1 MGSFIYYPPVDIPQE
16 KREEFIQRMRKI
28 LDFGGMMDIQYVK
41 FSDISLPLLRPIREM
56 QGRLDFAFNYFEDS
70 NWEDA
75 GFDPQSCRMGSGKIG
90 SFEFNDVMRA
100 ATMLF
105 ELYDSRHYLATN
117 DGYFVEADKTIG
129 WLNHL
134 FGTQYGLG
142 KRKNLWACI
151 ETNIWPDQ
159 DVETRNI
166 YDIIPPHWRKA
177 VCSTDVADLLY
188 IASGTHHLKDQTL
201 RAGTYPADILNCRVA
216 LEKYFEGK
224 GKDSCRGLW
233 EFLKLNYE
241 ERAQTTGEFEEIAQ
255 LTLHMPA
262 RVFIYLAAELQG
274 APFRK
279 LWPELS
285 VDVYRDEKMA
295 QYADTD
301 LQTWR
306 KARMDEPVP
315 PIRTCDYLVQT
326 SVWAFWGTPDE
337 LKDKPRYYIS
347 DDDRLYWWDVSDE
360 VLISEETDAWLKK
373 LAVRHREIVEKISA
387 SSNQITQFKDFMQM
401 LVEIH
406 KYFYNLL
413 PIESMFYEFVDHL
426 SQVEYAAGI
435 ELIKQLSEQ
444 EDIRAAGDVVR
455 KVSPNDLDNKN
466 VLGNE
471 GRLQIKRLYAAF
483 ANKKLRNKYFGF

>member
-75 GFDPQSCRMGSGKIG
+75 GFDPQRCRMGSGKIG

-105 ELYDSRHYLATN
+105 ELYDSRHYLAAN

-159 DVETRNI
+159 DVEARNI

-188 IASGTHHLKDQTL
+188 IASGTQHLKDQTL

-216 LEKYFEGK
+216 LERYFEGK
-224 GKDSCRGLW
+224 EKDSCNGLW
-233 EFLKLNYE
+233 ELFKLNYG
-241 ERAQTTGEFEEIAQ
+241 ERAKTTGEFEEIAQ

-262 RVFIYLAAELQG
+262 RVFVYLTAELQG
-274 APFRK
+274 KPFRK

-285 VDVYRDEKMA
+285 ADVYRDEKMA
-295 QYADTD
+295 QYSDTD
-301 LQTWR
+301 LQAWR
-306 KARMDEPVP
+306 KARMEEPVP

-337 LKDKPRYYIS
+337 LKNKPRYYIS
-347 DDDRLYWWDVSDE
+347 DDDRLYWWDDSDE
-360 VLISEETDAWLKK
+360 VQISEETDAWLKK

-471 GRLQIKRLYAAF
+471 GRLQIKRLYAVF
-483 ANKKLRNKYFGF
+483 ANKELRNKYFGF

>member
-56 QGRLDFAFNYFEDS
+56 QERLDFAFNYFEDS

-105 ELYDSRHYLATN
+105 ELYDPRHYLAAN

-159 DVETRNI
+159 DVETKNI

-262 RVFIYLAAELQG
+262 RVFIYLAAELQK

-326 SVWAFWGTPDE
+326 SVWAFG
-337 LKDKPRYYIS
+337 
-347 DDDRLYWWDVSDE
+347 V
-360 VLISEETDAWLKK
+360 
-373 LAVRHREIVEKISA
+373 
-387 SSNQITQFKDFMQM
+387 
-401 LVEIH
+401 
-406 KYFYNLL
+406 
-413 PIESMFYEFVDHL
+413 HL
-426 SQVEYAAGI
+426 M
-435 ELIKQLSEQ
+435 
-444 EDIRAAGDVVR
+444 
-455 KVSPNDLDNKN
+455 N
-466 VLGNE
+466 
-471 GRLQIKRLYAAF
+471 
-483 ANKKLRNKYFGF
+483 

>member
-201 RAGTYPADILNCRVA
+201 RAGTYPADILN
-216 LEKYFEGK
+216 
-224 GKDSCRGLW
+224 
-233 EFLKLNYE
+233 
-241 ERAQTTGEFEEIAQ
+241 
-255 LTLHMPA
+255 
-262 RVFIYLAAELQG
+262 
-274 APFRK
+274 
-279 LWPELS
+279 
-285 VDVYRDEKMA
+285 
-295 QYADTD
+295 
-301 LQTWR
+301 
-306 KARMDEPVP
+306 
-315 PIRTCDYLVQT
+315 
-326 SVWAFWGTPDE
+326 
-337 LKDKPRYYIS
+337 
-347 DDDRLYWWDVSDE
+347 
-360 VLISEETDAWLKK
+360 
-373 LAVRHREIVEKISA
+373 
-387 SSNQITQFKDFMQM
+387 
-401 LVEIH
+401 
-406 KYFYNLL
+406 
-413 PIESMFYEFVDHL
+413 
-426 SQVEYAAGI
+426 
-435 ELIKQLSEQ
+435 
-444 EDIRAAGDVVR
+444 
-455 KVSPNDLDNKN
+455 
-466 VLGNE
+466 
-471 GRLQIKRLYAAF
+471 
-483 ANKKLRNKYFGF
+483 